1 MRLDK
6 FLSNNTLLSRKEV
19 AKQIKQGNV
28 KVNGAKAFCIDQ
40 KIDENTSQIELNG
53 QIVKYEKYVYIM
65 LNKPSGVVSAT
76 TDSSQKTVLDLIP
89 LEYKKQ
95 GLFPCGR
102 LDKDTLGLVILTNDG
117 AGAHKLL
124 SPKNHIEKTY
134 NFKCAEVLK
143 PKDILLLEQGIKL
156 KDGYTTNPCKIEL
169 FSNTEGNITIIE
181 GKYHEIKRMFGAI
194 GNKITFLKRISFGS
208 ILLDKN
214 LDYGQFRNL
223 TQKESEIFKTQN

>member
-6 FLSNNTLLSRKEV
+6 FLANNTLLSRKEV

-28 KVNGAKAFCIDQ
+28 KVDGTKAVSIDQ
-40 KIDENTSQIELNG
+40 KIDENSAKIELNG
-53 QIVKYEKYVYIM
+53 QVVNYKKYVYIM

-89 LEYKKQ
+89 QEYKKQ

-124 SPKNHIEKTY
+124 SPKNHVEKTY
-134 NFKCAEVLK
+134 NFKCAEILEQK
-143 PKDILLLEQGIKL
+143 HILLLEQGIKL
-156 KDGYTTNPCKIEL
+156 KDGYITKPCKIEVI
-169 FSNTEGNITIIE
+169 SNTEGNITLTE

-214 LDYGQFRNL
+214 LDYGQFRYL
-223 TQKESEIFKTQN
+223 TQTESEIFKTQN